1 MPANLDEASAVA
13 SAIRR
18 SIRMSLLAR
27 NVTRLSCLR
36 FGFGRTGIGLLSP
49 VVEPG
54 ADHLIQS

>member
-27 NVTRLSCLR
+27 KVTRLSCAR
-36 FGFGRTGIGLLSP
+36 GLVSGELVSACSRRVLSP
-49 VVEPG
+49 APMT
-54 ADHLIQS
+54 